1 MENVSMDDAV
11 SLLTLANA
19 IEVCTQTAL
28 RSVGG
33 DLSNKVDGQRIT
45 SDIVGGL
52 VASTLHASIKK

>member
-1 MENVSMDDAV
+1 MDDAV